1 MDDLI
6 PMIPDNDLTING
18 LDITL
23 TRECVQL
30 INDELNLTFTCNAS
44 IQDIYDAF
52 KQGIDELTYA
62 DTKYSKY
69 ETLRSLMMQY
79 DNIGQQIWSVALKK
93 THLIIEN
100 EDETAY
106 ALEQA
111 KQLLDDDAAMQCVS
125 IFDEWRIDVDYK
137 AGDRLRYMNKLYKVL
152 QDHHSQIDWTPDKAV
167 SLFVN
172 IADPADP
179 WPEWVRPTMAEDA
192 YPMGAQVTHNGKKY
206 ISQIDA
212 NTTEPGTDER
222 WWKEVTEEES

>member
-52 KQGIDELTYA
+52 EQGIDEITYA
-62 DTKYSKY
+62 DTKYTKF

-93 THLIIEN
+93 
-100 EDETAY
+100 
-106 ALEQA
+106 
-111 KQLLDDDAAMQCVS
+111 
-125 IFDEWRIDVDYK
+125 RI
-137 AGDRLRYMNKLYKVL
+137 
-152 QDHHSQIDWTPDKAV
+152 
-167 SLFVN
+167 
-172 IADPADP
+172 
-179 WPEWVRPTMAEDA
+179 
-192 YPMGAQVTHNGKKY
+192 
-206 ISQIDA
+206 
-212 NTTEPGTDER
+212 
-222 WWKEVTEEES
+222 